1 MSTKDS
7 ERYPNNEESTDMPRR
22 VLRRMFVLQE
32 SMWGPAPAVNPN
44 ITRSSS
50 GTNKVSSASAR
61 YTAGEDTKKNKKKK
75 KMQKLDSSI
84 LGFTVHAAPD
94 RVNAGE
100 IHYT

>member
-1 MSTKDS
+1 
-7 ERYPNNEESTDMPRR
+7 
-22 VLRRMFVLQE
+22 MFVLQE

-61 YTAGEDTKKNKKKK
+61 YSAGEDTKKNKKKK

>member
-1 MSTKDS
+1 
-7 ERYPNNEESTDMPRR
+7 
-22 VLRRMFVLQE
+22 
-32 SMWGPAPAVNPN
+32 MWGPAPAVNPN
-44 ITRSSS
+44 LTRSSS
-50 GTNKVSSASAR
+50 GGSNKVSSASSYKVSSASSASNAAS
-61 YTAGEDTKKNKKKK
+61 YKVSSASNAASYAASEDAKKNKKKR

>member
-1 MSTKDS
+1 
-7 ERYPNNEESTDMPRR
+7 
-22 VLRRMFVLQE
+22 
-32 SMWGPAPAVNPN
+32 MWGPAPAVNPN
-44 ITRSSS
+44 LTRSSS
-50 GTNKVSSASAR
+50 SSGPNKVSSTGN
-61 YTAGEDTKKNKKKK
+61 YTSSEDAKKNKKKK

>member
-1 MSTKDS
+1 
-7 ERYPNNEESTDMPRR
+7 
-22 VLRRMFVLQE
+22 
-32 SMWGPAPAVNPN
+32 MWGPAPAVNPN
-44 ITRSSS
+44 LTRSSS
-50 GTNKVSSASAR
+50 GPNKVNSTGN
-61 YTAGEDTKKNKKKK
+61 YTSNEDAKKNKKKK

>member
-1 MSTKDS
+1 
-7 ERYPNNEESTDMPRR
+7 
-22 VLRRMFVLQE
+22 
-32 SMWGPAPAVNPN
+32 MWGPAPAVNPN
-44 ITRSSS
+44 LTRSSS
-50 GTNKVSSASAR
+50 GNKVSSATSASSSASS
-61 YTAGEDTKKNKKKK
+61 YAASEDAKKNKKKR